1 MSIIFIIFVIQFEM
15 ILERQVELLIL
26 NQMLEAIPEDAVNDG
41 KIRLSNDKI
50 VDCIKMSDRAD
61 ELIEE
66 FIKPYVIDTAPKGD

>member
-15 ILERQVELLIL
+15 ILEKQVELLIL

-50 VDCIKMSDRAD
+50 VDCIKMNDRAD

-66 FIKPYVIDTAPKGD
+66 FIKPYVIDNAPKGD

>member
-26 NQMLEAIPEDAVNDG
+26 NQLLEAVPETELKDG
-41 KIRLSNDKI
+41 ILELDNGKL
-50 VDCIKMSDRAD
+50 VDCIKMSDRAN

>member
-1 MSIIFIIFVIQFEM
+1 MSNIFIIFVIQFEM

-26 NQMLEAIPEDAVNDG
+26 NQLLEAVPETELKDG
-41 KIRLSNDKI
+41 ILELDNGKL
-50 VDCIKMSDRAD
+50 VDCNKMSDRAN

>member
-1 MSIIFIIFVIQFEM
+1 M

-26 NQMLEAIPEDAVNDG
+26 NQLLEAVPETELKDG
-41 KIRLSNDKI
+41 ILELDNGKL
-50 VDCIKMSDRAD
+50 VDCNKMSDRAN

>member
-1 MSIIFIIFVIQFEM
+1 M
-15 ILERQVELLIL
+15 ILEKQVELLIL

>member
-26 NQMLEAIPEDAVNDG
+26 NQMLEAVPEDEVKDG
-41 KIRLSNDKI
+41 ILELTNGKF
-50 VDCIKMSDRAD
+50 VDCNKMSDRAS

-66 FIKPYVIDTAPKGD
+66 FIKPYVIDNALKGD

>member
-26 NQMLEAIPEDAVNDG
+26 NRLLETVPEDELKDG
-41 KIRLSNDKI
+41 ILELTNGKF
-50 VDCIKMSDRAD
+50 VDCNKMSDRVS

>member
-26 NQMLEAIPEDAVNDG
+26 NQLLEAVPETELKDG
-41 KIRLSNDKI
+41 ILELNNGKL
-50 VDCIKMSDRAD
+50 VDCIKMSDRAN

>member
-15 ILERQVELLIL
+15 ILEKQVELLIL
-26 NQMLEAIPEDAVNDG
+26 NQILEAIPEDAVNDG

>member
-15 ILERQVELLIL
+15 ILEKQVELLIL

>member
-15 ILERQVELLIL
+15 ILEKQVELLVL